1 LIPGQRC
8 TGAHLVYGVKEEMAK
23 TLADLLIRR
32 TRIAFETRDHGLSA
46 APRAADIV
54 AAYLGWSS
62 DEKSAQLRA
71 YEHEVER
78 MFSIADGY

>member
-1 LIPGQRC
+1 
-8 TGAHLVYGVKEEMAK
+8 MAR

-54 AAYLGWSS
+54 APQLGWSN
-62 DEKSAQLRA
+62 DEKSAQLSA
-71 YEHEVER
+71 YEHEVGR
-78 MFSIADGY
+78 MFSIDDA